1 MANYNDLDRLIYLIS
16 KNHIENYHL
25 YHTNILEVN
34 SCNGKYVSWLNELL
48 YTNNYYCT
56 NKSDI
61 VVKRN
66 NDRIGET
73 KNIKF
78 INGDINKSPLPIE
91 SCGIIIANFKTN
103 KPYHN
108 ITRKVLKHIYKS
120 LHRNGLCIIIIRTKP
135 ENPYYNELYSRII
148 NDKEKERPLL
158 KDEHLFRNAGYNKIN
173 IFYKNMSTTGYI
185 LMK

>member
-1 MANYNDLDRLIYLIS
+1 MANYNDLDRLIYLVS

-34 SCNGKYVSWLNELL
+34 SCEGKYVSWLNELL

-56 NKSDI
+56 SKSDV
-61 VVKRN
+61 VVKKN
-66 NDRIGET
+66 NEKIGES

-78 INGDINKSPLPIE
+78 IKGDINKTPLPIE

-108 ITRKVLKHIYKS
+108 ISQKALQNIYKS
-120 LHRNGLCIIIIRTKP
+120 LHRNGLCIIIAKTKP
-135 ENPYYNELYSRII
+135 TEKYFNELYSRII
-148 NDKEKERPLL
+148 TKKENIRPLL
-158 KDEHLFRNAGYNKIN
+158 KNEKTFQKAGYSKAD
-173 IFYKNMSTTGYI
+173 IFYKNLNTTGYI